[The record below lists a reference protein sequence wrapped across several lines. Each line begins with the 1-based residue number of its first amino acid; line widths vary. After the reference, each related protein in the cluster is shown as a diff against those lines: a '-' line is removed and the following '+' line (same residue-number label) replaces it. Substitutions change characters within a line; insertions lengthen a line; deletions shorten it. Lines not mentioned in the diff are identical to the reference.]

1 MQMPVASINLNP
13 LLPTLDFE
21 DMLAMLAR
29 IGTADSWAAKLGSS
43 DSLRRAVA
51 NLVRIGSEKWRF
63 DMKMKN
69 YERLAPEASRSTWWI
84 FFQSERSGEKDL
96 YRRLEKYAEDFH
108 TQVLNEKYAQEY
120 ARKALLQIA
129 RDIKKDGLE
138 DAYQKLQQHLAAKG
152 NEKGKQNVFQPTSK
166 QCAKRR
172 PKGR

>member
-1 MQMPVASINLNP
+1 MQMPVASINFNP

-69 YERLAPEASRSTWWI
+69 YEQLAPEASRSTWWI

-96 YRRLEKYAEDFH
+96 YRRLEK
-108 TQVLNEKYAQEY
+108 
-120 ARKALLQIA
+120 
-129 RDIKKDGLE
+129 
-138 DAYQKLQQHLAAKG
+138 
-152 NEKGKQNVFQPTSK
+152 
-166 QCAKRR
+166 
-172 PKGR
+172 